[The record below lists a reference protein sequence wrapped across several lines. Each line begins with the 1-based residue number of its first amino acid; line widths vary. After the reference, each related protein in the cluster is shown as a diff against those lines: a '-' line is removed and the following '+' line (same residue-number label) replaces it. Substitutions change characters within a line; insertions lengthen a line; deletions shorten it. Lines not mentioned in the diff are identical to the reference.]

1 MPMIPNV
8 LESVSV
14 PSPASDES
22 VCQPVSVPQNTQ
34 KESDPSV
41 REQQGKTGFINTTV
55 YSCGDTSIRKAYQE
69 TRHSG
74 SVMSPVHVIM
84 QGDWTLYWR
93 LTLKPK
99 RKECYILVLYR
110 KVLPPITKIL
120 QQRRENRRNRYYERL
135 TYHHHL
141 AERIVFRVTMIR
153 RRLR

>member
-1 MPMIPNV
+1 MRVFVNQCRFTERTRPICRGT
-8 LESVSV
+8 
-14 PSPASDES
+14 AKQY
-22 VCQPVSVPQNTQ
+22 C
-34 KESDPSV
+34 
-41 REQQGKTGFINTTV
+41 GFINTTA
-55 YSCGDTSIRKAYQE
+55 YSRGDTSIRKAYQE

-141 AERIVFRVTMIR
+141 AERIVFRVTIPDSSAPP
-153 RRLR
+153 LIDCTCAEI